1 MDITANQQG
10 SSTDPEGKRAVIRQ
24 ALDEIAIDIGVA
36 LRDAHLD
43 FPVYLTVPHSGESL
57 ATLACPVDPSDEEW
71 SKATAIVCLVVSERL
86 GDVRLCGR
94 PLPCAVANATMGA
107 ADIINAPPSDSPS

>member
-10 SSTDPEGKRAVIRQ
+10 SSTDPEGKRAVIRD

-57 ATLACPVDPSDEEW
+57 ASLACPVDPSDEQW
-71 SKATAIVCLVVSERL
+71 SKATAIVCRIVSERL
-86 GDVRLCGR
+86 GGVRLRGR
-94 PLPCAVANATMGA
+94 PLRCAVANATMGA
-107 ADIINAPPSDSPS
+107 ADIINAPLSASPS